1 MGLWGMRLAFGCVFV
16 CIALVQAANITITPP
31 ASTSELEIPKD
42 SFGVQGGGFSAS
54 GYSELEL
61 NNKTFE
67 ENEIDTALWRAGAE
81 YRVYYEFHPFKHT
94 SINLFFGTSLEITQY
109 RAGGKTKAYND
120 GIYNEDHSYN
130 WGGRF
135 YYGNR
140 VNKLGVTISINHFH
154 KLHIVLRQ
162 AFLDDFNLAAVGLP
176 FANTLWAN
184 SQNAQLSSGGAR
196 VLQNTQILITYNLFF

>member
-1 MGLWGMRLAFGCVFV
+1 MRLTLC
-16 CIALVQAANITITPP
+16 CLLLSLSIACAADIVSAPP
-31 ASTSELEIPKD
+31 PSVSSLKLPKD
-42 SFGVQGGGFSAS
+42 SFGVQGGGFASS

-61 NNKTFE
+61 NNKTFKQ
-67 ENEIDTALWRAGAE
+67 NEIDTTLWRAGAE

-109 RAGGKTKAYND
+109 RTGSRTKAYND
-120 GIYNEDHSYN
+120 GIYNEDHSYD

-140 VNKLGVTISINHFH
+140 VHKLGVAISINHFH
-154 KLHIVLRQ
+154 KLHIILRQ
-162 AFLDDFNLAAVGLP
+162 AFLDDFNLAVVGLP

-196 VLQNTQILITYNLFF
+196 ALQNTQILITYILYF

>member
-1 MGLWGMRLAFGCVFV
+1 MRLILGCVLM
-16 CIALVQAANITITPP
+16 CMMIVQAVDFTSAPP
-31 ASTSELEIPKD
+31 PSTKDLKIPKEN
-42 SFGVQGGGFSAS
+42 FGVQGSGFSTS

-61 NNKTFE
+61 NNKTFQ
-67 ENEIDTALWRAGAE
+67 ENEIDASLWRAGAE

-94 SINLFFGTSLEITQY
+94 SINLFFGTSI
-109 RAGGKTKAYND
+109 GGKTKAYND

-154 KLHIVLRQ
+154 KLHIILRQ

-184 SQNAQLSSGGAR
+184 SQNAQLSSSGAR
-196 VLQNTQILITYNLFF
+196 ALQNTQILITYILAF